1 MINVK
6 DIVKGHYKEFNNK
19 IQNIKDE
26 LTDKRL
32 DICRACPLGIQTS
45 LGLKCNKNLWI
56 NPETEE
62 ISTYSRSGYVR
73 GCGCRLSAKATLK
86 DSHCI
91 INKW

>member
-6 DIVKGHYKEFNNK
+6 DIVKGHIN
-19 IQNIKDE
+19 E
-26 LTDKRL
+26 LLNVNEELAEKRL
-32 DICRACPLGIQTS
+32 AICEACPLGIQTS
-45 LGLKCNKNLWI
+45 LGLICNNNLWI

-73 GCGCRLSAKATLK
+73 GCGCRLAAKTTLE
-86 DSHCI
+86 DNHCI